1 MRPLTGRAA
10 TRDPV
15 REASHRRAD
24 APQHAGPV
32 EGDRTAGRSNMF
44 KVGMKDAPCKD
55 PLHCLLGCPLGCIC
69 VGNCYMRHKVL
80 EGNMDAY
87 LCCQGYYDKACW
99 KAGSVG
105 DQGNPCCLACEGCC
119 CA

>member
-1 MRPLTGRAA
+1 
-10 TRDPV
+10 
-15 REASHRRAD
+15 
-24 APQHAGPV
+24 
-32 EGDRTAGRSNMF
+32 
-44 KVGMKDAPCKD
+44 MKDAPCKD

-69 VGNCYMRHKVL
+69 IGNCYMRHKVL

-105 DQGNPCCLACEGCC
+105 DQGNPCCLACEG
-119 CA
+119 ARRRRTRGRFIVLSTRRRGGGDVRDTIATTPARRRGGGFAPFSAPAS

>member
-1 MRPLTGRAA
+1 MSTTRRETRPT
-10 TRDPV
+10 
-15 REASHRRAD
+15 REASNAVTTHN
-24 APQHAGPV
+24 AGPV
-32 EGDRTAGRSNMF
+32 EGDRTAGRANMF